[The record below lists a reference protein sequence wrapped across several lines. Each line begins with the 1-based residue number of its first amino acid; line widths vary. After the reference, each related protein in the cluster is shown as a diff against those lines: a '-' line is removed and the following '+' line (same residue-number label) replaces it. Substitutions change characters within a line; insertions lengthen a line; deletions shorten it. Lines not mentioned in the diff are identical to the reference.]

1 MRTLTSSILATLKAA
16 LGSGFGLV
24 LLSIARV

>member
-1 MRTLTSSILATLKAA
+1 MEDFIWFA

-24 LLSIARV
+24 LGIWMMFKDKEKS